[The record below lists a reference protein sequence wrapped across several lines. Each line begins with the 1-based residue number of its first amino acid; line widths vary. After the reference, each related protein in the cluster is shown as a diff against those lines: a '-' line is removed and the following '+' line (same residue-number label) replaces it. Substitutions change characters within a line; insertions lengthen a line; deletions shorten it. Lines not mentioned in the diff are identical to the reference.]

1 MGASPDDAGRVR
13 SGLRLGLPLAIAAA
27 LSFGM
32 SGAWARGLIDAGWT
46 PGAAVTVRIWVAALV
61 LLLPTLIAL
70 RGQWRL
76 LRRNAGVIVAYGLL
90 AVTATQL
97 FYFQA
102 VAVMDVGLALLIEY
116 TAPIA
121 VVLWLW
127 MRRGEKPTGRS
138 IIGAVIAFIGL
149 VLMLDVLSG
158 RIVDVGGVLWA
169 FGAMVGAAA
178 YFILSD
184 KSDTGLP
191 PIALAGAGLLVGAV
205 GLSVAGLIGILP
217 MAWSTDDVTYRFGSV
232 PWFVPVLAI
241 GIIATAL
248 AYVLGIAS
256 TRLLGSRLAS
266 FIALAEVVAALLF
279 GWMLL
284 GQLPNLLQG
293 LGAAL
298 VLAGVVVVKLGEP
311 VVAEA
316 GDPVL
321 APPGEQPVEALEVA
335 DSSDETGRDGA
346 RTGTSSSTASDADEG
361 SAIDG

>member
-1 MGASPDDAGRVR
+1 MNVVANDARAV

-27 LSFGM
+27 FAFGM

-61 LLLPTLIAL
+61 LLIPTLLSL
-70 RGQWRL
+70 RGRWRL
-76 LRRNAGVIVAYGLL
+76 LRRNMWTIAAYGLL

-127 MRRGEKPTGRS
+127 VRRGEKPTGRS
-138 IIGAVIAFIGL
+138 ILGALIAFVGL

-158 RIVDVGGVLWA
+158 RSVDVGGILWA
-169 FGAMVGAAA
+169 FGAMIGAAA
-178 YFILSD
+178 YFILSA

-191 PIALAGAGLLVGAV
+191 PLVLAGAGLLVGAL
-205 GLSVAGLIGILP
+205 GLTLAGLIGILP
-217 MAWSTDDVTYRFGSV
+217 MEWSTDDVAYRFGTV

-256 TRLLGSRLAS
+256 TRLLGSRMAS
-266 FIALAEVVAALLF
+266 FIALAEVIAALLF
-279 GWMLL
+279 GWLLL

-293 LGAAL
+293 VGAAL

-311 VVAEA
+311 AASVS

-321 APPGEQPVEALEVA
+321 APPGEQSVPHDDRVTRA
-335 DSSDETGRDGA
+335 
-346 RTGTSSSTASDADEG
+346 
-361 SAIDG
+361 

>member
-1 MGASPDDAGRVR
+1 MSTLANDTSVR
-13 SGLRLGLPLAIAAA
+13 AGLRLGLPLAIAAA
-27 LSFGM
+27 FTFGM

-61 LLLPTLIAL
+61 LLIPTVISL
-70 RGQWRL
+70 RGRWKL
-76 LRRNAGVIVAYGLL
+76 LRKNAGIIAAYGLL

-102 VAVMDVGLALLIEY
+102 VGVMDVGLALLIEY

-127 MRRGEKPTGRS
+127 MRRGEKPTRRS
-138 IIGAVIAFIGL
+138 ILGALIAFVGL

-158 RIVDVGGVLWA
+158 RTVDIGGILWA

-178 YFILSD
+178 YFVLSGR
-184 KSDTGLP
+184 SDTGLP
-191 PIALAGAGLLVGAV
+191 PLVLAGAGLFVGAL
-205 GLSVAGLIGILP
+205 GLTVAGAVGILP
-217 MAWSTDDVTYRFGSV
+217 MSWNTDDVTYRFGTV

-241 GIIATAL
+241 GILATAL

-279 GWMLL
+279 GWLLL

-293 LGAAL
+293 VGAAL

-311 VVAEA
+311 AASDGVASTA
-316 GDPVL
+316 GDPAL
-321 APPGEQPVEALEVA
+321 AIPAEELAEP
-335 DSSDETGRDGA
+335 S
-346 RTGTSSSTASDADEG
+346 
-361 SAIDG
+361 

>member
-1 MGASPDDAGRVR
+1 MRTLTDDTRVR

-27 LSFGM
+27 FAFGM

-61 LLLPTLIAL
+61 LLIPTVIAL
-70 RGQWRL
+70 RGRWML
-76 LRRNAGVIVAYGLL
+76 LRRNLGMIAAYGLL

-127 MRRGEKPTGRS
+127 MRRGEKPTRRS
-138 IIGAVIAFIGL
+138 ILGALIAFAGL

-158 RIVDVGGVLWA
+158 RSVDVGGILWA
-169 FGAMVGAAA
+169 FGAMIGAAA
-178 YFILSD
+178 YFVLSGR
-184 KSDTGLP
+184 SDTGLP
-191 PIALAGAGLLVGAV
+191 PIALAGSGLLVGAV
-205 GLSVAGLIGILP
+205 GLTLAGAVGILP
-217 MAWSTDDVTYRFGSV
+217 IAWNTDDVTYRFGTV

-241 GIIATAL
+241 GIVATAL

-279 GWMLL
+279 GWLLL

-293 LGAAL
+293 LGAVL

-311 VVAEA
+311 AASVS

-321 APPGEQPVEALEVA
+321 
-335 DSSDETGRDGA
+335 DFDETP
-346 RTGTSSSTASDADEG
+346 
-361 SAIDG
+361 